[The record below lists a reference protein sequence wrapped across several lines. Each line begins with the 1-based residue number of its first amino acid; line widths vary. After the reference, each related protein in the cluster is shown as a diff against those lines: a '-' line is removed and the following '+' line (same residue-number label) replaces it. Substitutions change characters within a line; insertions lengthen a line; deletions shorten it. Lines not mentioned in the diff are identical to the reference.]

1 MKQCVKCGKVKRD
14 WSFMKEPTVKG
25 EPLRDKCVRCYDRES
40 AEVAKEI
47 ISKHMGMEHF
57 PFLMKLAK
65 EMDAINRKKG
75 ISEVDGVTLKVN
87 ENIIKKSMRAWY
99 DD

>member
-40 AEVAKEI
+40 AEVAKE
-47 ISKHMGMEHF
+47 
-57 PFLMKLAK
+57 
-65 EMDAINRKKG
+65 MDAINRKKG